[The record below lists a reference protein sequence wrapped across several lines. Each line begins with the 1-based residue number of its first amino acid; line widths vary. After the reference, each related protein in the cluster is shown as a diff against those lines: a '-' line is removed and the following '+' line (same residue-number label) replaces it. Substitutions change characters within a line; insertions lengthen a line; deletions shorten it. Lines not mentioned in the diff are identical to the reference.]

1 MTNIPI
7 VKLVDP
13 APLLRA
19 MTLGHSVDQ
28 LAHHVLYV
36 HPTLTEVLEQA
47 YSICELITRYA
58 LVAGFSSTIFGRLT
72 ATRARREHR
81 LQLPTVHEL
90 KTSCVARKAALSS
103 ARLSWRVPESQR
115 PPSARGSRHGHG
127 CADFARAV
135 LSDLHNCSLRLTADP
150 LVH

>member
-72 ATRARREHR
+72 GTRARREHR
-81 LQLPTVHEL
+81 LQLPTVQRAKNLVCSQEGGAVLGAAEL
-90 KTSCVARKAALSS
+90 ESPREPKAAE
-103 ARLSWRVPESQR
+103 RTRKP
-115 PPSARGSRHGHG
+115 
-127 CADFARAV
+127 ARARV
-135 LSDLHNCSLRLTADP
+135 R
-150 LVH
+150 